1 MAKTPEE
8 IHKLVVGT
16 FETPLG
22 KKLLSHLKDTLVDRP
37 MYKKGLSLDE
47 VAFREGQADVIRQI
61 IKEIGNV

>member
-1 MAKTPEE
+1 MINEE

-16 FETPLG
+16 FETLLG
-22 KKLLSHLKDTLVDRP
+22 KKLLVHLKETVVERP